1 MERATGESAQRQLS
15 PHERLEV
22 WVSLGGSRRWRWHM
36 AEGVCLVLLGIAS
49 LLTATAASSAL
60 TAAILLGAGSVTLLS
75 VWRAEQYPSFGLS
88 LVLALVALAMGFQL
102 LTDPPDAVLGLMF
115 ATFFASRGL
124 LTVLLAAAHRRQ
136 CFNQWEWFAVSG
148 VTSLILAGLIL
159 SGLPGPYVWMLGLLL
174 GVHLIFDGSALV
186 AQVLT
191 SRQLSNAAA
200 DATLN
205 EEMRAA
211 VFPSGP
217 IYEESP
223 HMLREGQLQR
233 QGEAA

>member
-1 MERATGESAQRQLS
+1 MERATGESAQCQLS
-15 PHERLEV
+15 PHERLEA
-22 WVSLGGSRRWRWHM
+22 WASLGLSERWRWHT
-36 AEGVCLVLLGIAS
+36 AEGACLAFLGIVS
-49 LLTATAASSAL
+49 LLTATAGGSLL
-60 TAAILLGAGSVTLLS
+60 TGAILLGAGSVTLLS

-88 LVLALVALAMGFQL
+88 LLLALVALATGFHL
-102 LTDPPDAVLGLMF
+102 LSDPPDTVLGSMF
-115 ATFFASRGL
+115 ATYFTLRGL
-124 LTVLLAAAHRRQ
+124 LTILLAAAHRRQ
-136 CFNQWEWFAVSG
+136 GFNQWEWFAVSG

-159 SGLPGPYVWMLGLLL
+159 SGLPGPYVWMLGILL

-191 SRQLSNAAA
+191 SEQLSDTAA
-200 DATLN
+200 DAALN
-205 EEMRAA
+205 EPMRAA

-217 IYEESP
+217 IYDESP